1 MLADARSNKL
11 QELNQLSDYEQTV
24 KNAIE
29 MAEKLDESL
38 EMEKDDDDEKDGKKN
53 AFGII
58 ATVGNAFANYVRGNT
73 TFRM

>member
-1 MLADARSNKL
+1 M
-11 QELNQLSDYEQTV
+11 SDYEQTV

-58 ATVGNAFANYVRGNT
+58 ATVGNAFANYVRGKWLIAIIMSLL
-73 TFRM
+73 FLVF